1 MACLYQ
7 TFVSEKEQCKNGIK
21 AIFGKPIIDSKFAHD
36 RRRDVVESVTV
47 PLDPS
52 LLVTVPLG
60 LRVARPTIMAL
71 DARRWLYLV
80 CNWMYLEITQKFA
93 KRITHIYF
101 TDEIKCT
108 GRGSVTI
115 NWGALRCVEVR
126 LCRWKWKKPVFGSPS
141 QSQSS
146 KNIWFLPGQE
156 KKYMNCSEL

>member
-1 MACLYQ
+1 MQWSVFPRHLSAK
-7 TFVSEKEQCKNGIK
+7 KEQCKHGIR

-60 LRVARPTIMAL
+60 LRV
-71 DARRWLYLV
+71 
-80 CNWMYLEITQKFA
+80 CNWMYPEITQKFA

-108 GRGSVTI
+108 GRAGEKRGSVTI
-115 NWGALRCVEVR
+115 NWGALRCGFADENERSPFLAVLHEVKAVKIYSFY
-126 LCRWKWKKPVFGSPS
+126 LAKK
-141 QSQSS
+141 
-146 KNIWFLPGQE
+146 KNTWTAVS
-156 KKYMNCSEL
+156 CSYHLKLF

>member
-1 MACLYQ
+1 MLIPSQLLHLKITGAVVCLSQ
-7 TFVSEKEQCKNGIK
+7 TFVSEKEQCKHGIK

-60 LRVARPTIMAL
+60 LRVARPTMTA
-71 DARRWLYLV
+71 
-80 CNWMYLEITQKFA
+80 EITQKFA

-115 NWGALRCVEVR
+115 N
-126 LCRWKWKKPVFGSPS
+126 
-141 QSQSS
+141 
-146 KNIWFLPGQE
+146 
-156 KKYMNCSEL
+156 